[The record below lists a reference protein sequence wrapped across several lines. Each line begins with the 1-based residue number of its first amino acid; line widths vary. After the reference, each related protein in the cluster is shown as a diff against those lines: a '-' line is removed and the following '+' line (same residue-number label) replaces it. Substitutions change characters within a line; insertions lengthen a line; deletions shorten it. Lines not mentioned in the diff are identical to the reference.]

1 MHGWP
6 ESNRLACRW
15 GIRTADN
22 FLATPAYQNP
32 PRKRAA
38 RRAGLGQ
45 ADLPPLAWVDRTR
58 HFFAHAACTPK
69 SVSAPSCGRSLAE
82 RQRGLAPAYTGETPP
97 YGTLCPC
104 RCVKLW
110 TNAPASMNTCC
121 KAART
126 GCGPA
131 GGFPPASFQGSAPRH
146 IKAAAL
152 TRCVAAHSYLR
163 CFCISSTL
171 GFFVTFTVRIIATAR
186 RTPLV
191 GDLERMPALFI
202 FVQGFFGGTSVMYL
216 HLHPQKGTS
225 S

>member
-1 MHGWP
+1 MQFSPKSLLHRRKALFLP
-6 ESNRLACRW
+6 PIDFFIVLARVAGIEPACLPM

-131 GGFPPASFQGSAPRH
+131 GGFPCVVSRFSPAPYKSRRADAVRGGSFIP
-146 IKAAAL
+146 
-152 TRCVAAHSYLR
+152 
-163 CFCISSTL
+163 
-171 GFFVTFTVRIIATAR
+171 
-186 RTPLV
+186 
-191 GDLERMPALFI
+191 
-202 FVQGFFGGTSVMYL
+202 
-216 HLHPQKGTS
+216 
-225 S
+225 

>member
-1 MHGWP
+1 MLHP
-6 ESNRLACRW
+6 H
-15 GIRTADN
+15 IRTH
-22 FLATPAYQNP
+22 
-32 PRKRAA
+32 RA
-38 RRAGLGQ
+38 REQRGGAGLGQ

-69 SVSAPSCGRSLAE
+69 SVSAPSCWRSLAE
-82 RQRGLAPAYTGETPP
+82 RQRGFAPAYTGETPP

-121 KAART
+121 KARGRGMAPLSASP
-126 GCGPA
+126 CVVS
-131 GGFPPASFQGSAPRH
+131 GFSPRH

-186 RTPLV
+186 CTPLV
-191 GDLERMPALFI
+191 CDLERVPALFI

-216 HLHPQKGTS
+216 HLQPQKGTS

>member
-1 MHGWP
+1 MLFRSCSVPSLLFPFFYFLHGWP

-131 GGFPPASFQGSAPRH
+131 GGFPLRRFKVQPRA
-146 IKAAAL
+146 I
-152 TRCVAAHSYLR
+152 
-163 CFCISSTL
+163 
-171 GFFVTFTVRIIATAR
+171 
-186 RTPLV
+186 
-191 GDLERMPALFI
+191 
-202 FVQGFFGGTSVMYL
+202 
-216 HLHPQKGTS
+216 
-225 S
+225 

>member
-1 MHGWP
+1 MFFSLSSCADGRYRTGLPADEESVTDNSLMHP
-6 ESNRLACRW
+6 H
-15 GIRTADN
+15 I
-22 FLATPAYQNP
+22 NP
-32 PRKRAA
+32 PRQRVT
-38 RRAGLGQ
+38 RRGGPGPNPGLS
-45 ADLPPLAWVDRTR
+45 PLSWVNRTR

-131 GGFPPASFQGSAPRH
+131 GGFPLRRFKVQPRA
-146 IKAAAL
+146 I
-152 TRCVAAHSYLR
+152 
-163 CFCISSTL
+163 
-171 GFFVTFTVRIIATAR
+171 
-186 RTPLV
+186 
-191 GDLERMPALFI
+191 
-202 FVQGFFGGTSVMYL
+202 
-216 HLHPQKGTS
+216 
-225 S
+225 

>member
-1 MHGWP
+1 M
-6 ESNRLACRW
+6 
-15 GIRTADN
+15 D
-22 FLATPAYQNP
+22 
-32 PRKRAA
+32 K
-38 RRAGLGQ
+38 
-45 ADLPPLAWVDRTR
+45 
-58 HFFAHAACTPK
+58 
-69 SVSAPSCGRSLAE
+69 
-82 RQRGLAPAYTGETPP
+82 
-97 YGTLCPC
+97 
-104 RCVKLW
+104 
-110 TNAPASMNTCC
+110 
-121 KAART
+121 RT
-126 GCGPA
+126 GFHEYLLQSGADGVWPRWW
-131 GGFPPASFQGSAPRH
+131 FPPASFQGSAPRH